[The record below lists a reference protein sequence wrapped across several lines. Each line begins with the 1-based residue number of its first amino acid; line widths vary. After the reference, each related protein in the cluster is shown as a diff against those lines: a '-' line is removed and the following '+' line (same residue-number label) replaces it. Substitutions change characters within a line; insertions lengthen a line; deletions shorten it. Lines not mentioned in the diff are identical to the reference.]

1 MAVTKLL
8 SPRRA
13 PSPRWL
19 IVTIT
24 VTLLG
29 TSCGGGDGSG
39 RESMLVFAAAS
50 LTDAFTDIAAA
61 FEADHPEVDVD
72 LVYAGSSSLRE
83 QIIEGAPADV
93 YASANISNMDLAVD
107 AGEVAAAPRT
117 FASNVLQIAVPA
129 SNPGNVEALDDLADP
144 NLLIGLCVAT
154 APCGASAREVLVR
167 AGVAASVD
175 TEEPDVRAL
184 LTKIGEGELDAGLV
198 YLTDVIAGG
207 DRVKGIEVPASD
219 EVDSLYSIAITSR
232 SPNRRTAA
240 AFIEFVLSPT
250 GRDILTGYG
259 FGVP

>member
-1 MAVTKLL
+1 
-8 SPRRA
+8 
-13 PSPRWL
+13 
-19 IVTIT
+19 
-24 VTLLG
+24 
-29 TSCGGGDGSG
+29 
-39 RESMLVFAAAS
+39 
-50 LTDAFTDIAAA
+50 
-61 FEADHPEVDVD
+61 
-72 LVYAGSSSLRE
+72 
-83 QIIEGAPADV
+83 
-93 YASANISNMDLAVD
+93 
-107 AGEVAAAPRT
+107 
-117 FASNVLQIAVPA
+117 
-129 SNPGNVEALDDLADP
+129 
-144 NLLIGLCVAT
+144 
-154 APCGASAREVLVR
+154 
-167 AGVAASVD
+167 VAASVD